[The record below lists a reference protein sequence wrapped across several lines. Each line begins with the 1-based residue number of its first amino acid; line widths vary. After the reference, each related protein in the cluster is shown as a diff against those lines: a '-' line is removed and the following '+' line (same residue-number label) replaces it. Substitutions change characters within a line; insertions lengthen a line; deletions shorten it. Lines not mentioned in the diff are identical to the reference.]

1 MNSVSIEIIKNH
13 LKERGRICPVGIFW
27 SNLVKILKENNH
39 TNLEIQNPL
48 ILGGSGASDQEK
60 YDRFM
65 HHLKIANELDLLPII
80 KSYLDSLNKDSFLHS
95 EQLKC
100 GEPLDNRGYWDEVN
114 DDSEQVKQTILP
126 ALDILEKI
134 QKIKPEITD
143 EDQLYNLFWEKKW
156 FDDKIQRGENYL
168 TDLLRDLLDIK
179 EQLQM
184 FSDGEP
190 DLQSFCWDIFHLND

>member
-80 KSYLDSLNKDSFLHS
+80 KSYLDSLNKDSFF
-95 EQLKC
+95 C
-100 GEPLDNRGYWDEVN
+100 RW
-114 DDSEQVKQTILP
+114 
-126 ALDILEKI
+126 AA
-134 QKIKPEITD
+134 
-143 EDQLYNLFWEKKW
+143 
-156 FDDKIQRGENYL
+156 
-168 TDLLRDLLDIK
+168 DL
-179 EQLQM
+179 
-184 FSDGEP
+184 
-190 DLQSFCWDIFHLND
+190 

>member
-1 MNSVSIEIIKNH
+1 
-13 LKERGRICPVGIFW
+13 
-27 SNLVKILKENNH
+27 
-39 TNLEIQNPL
+39 
-48 ILGGSGASDQEK
+48 
-60 YDRFM
+60 M

-80 KSYLDSLNKDSFLHS
+80 KSYLDSLNKDSFLYS

>member
-1 MNSVSIEIIKNH
+1 MSSVTIENIKNH
-13 LKERGRICPVGIFW
+13 LKERGWICPVGICW

-39 TNLEIQNPL
+39 NNLEIQNPL

-65 HHLKIANELDLLPII
+65 HHLDIANEINLLPII

-95 EQLKC
+95 ERLKS
-100 GEPLDNRGYWDEVN
+100 GEPLNNKGYWDEVN

-143 EDQLYNLFWEKKW
+143 DDQLYNLFFENRC
-156 FDDKIQRGENYL
+156 FDDKIQRGENHL
-168 TDLLRDLLDIK
+168 IDLLRDLLEIK
-179 EQLQM
+179 KQLQI